1 MIRVYNSLSY
11 FKDDNYFLSI
21 AFKNG
26 FNSLEY
32 FSETFKKI
40 VGVNPTI
47 YKKYIYYSSSV
58 TKKQEDIILYGINNL
73 IHTKK
78 IISNYLSHKK
88 PSSAPVKKITL

>member
-88 PSSAPVKKITL
+88 PSSAPVKKIAL